1 MYASGQIGLTSNEY
15 RDALV
20 FLAGEEGYALLAT
33 ASALPEDRL
42 VRITTLRRKHPPEIV
57 QVAVEQLE
65 LRRRAKAKFSNA
77 ASMFFTPEGLE
88 QSTSESI
95 AEFRASRFPLNA
107 PILDACCGIGGDA
120 IALSRRAK
128 VLSVD
133 FDPAVAF
140 CAQRNALLSQEEAG
154 ARSQIEVLCADAVS
168 LDLAELRKSDVQF
181 AFFDPS
187 RRADSRA
194 GGRKRVADSRDYSP
208 PLNWTTQLRE
218 HFAGTAVKVSPA
230 IDDETL
236 LAMGGRVEFISDRG
250 ECKEAVLWF
259 DELARDF
266 PSLPPIS
273 YEMRGFQTDA
283 KYSATLL
290 RPETP
295 PVTLQPFECSPIL
308 LSEPQ
313 EWLYEPDPAVI
324 RAHLLPELGGILGAA
339 LIDFSIA
346 YMTAPKEIE
355 TPFASSY
362 KIMETLPFNLKLIQA
377 KLRQLGGKITV
388 VKKRGVIHEPDQV
401 RKSLK
406 PCGEAEFTLVLTHRG
421 EKQIA
426 MICEPR
432 NKTQN
437 QS

>member
-1 MYASGQIGLTSNEY
+1 MTPNEY
-15 RDALV
+15 RDSLE
-20 FLAGEEGYALLAT
+20 FLASESGFELLAT
-33 ASALPEDRL
+33 ALTLPEDRL
-42 VRITTLRRKHPPEIV
+42 VRITTLRRKYPPETV

-77 ASMFFTPEGLE
+77 DSMFFTPEGLE
-88 QSTSESI
+88 QSTSEGV
-95 AEFRASRFPLNA
+95 AEFRASRFPLDS

-120 IALSRRAK
+120 VALSRRAK

-133 FDPAVAF
+133 SDPAVAF
-140 CAQRNALLSQEEAG
+140 CAQHNVSLPVGNTDS
-154 ARSQIEVLCADAVS
+154 RSQSKVLCADATG
-168 LDLAELRKSDVQF
+168 LDLADLRKSGIRF

-194 GGRKRVADSRDYSP
+194 GGRKRVADSREYSP
-208 PLNWTTQLRE
+208 PLSWTSQLRE

-236 LAMGGRVEFISDRG
+236 LASGGRVEFISDRG

-259 DELARDF
+259 DELSRGF
-266 PSLPPIS
+266 PAVLPIS
-273 YEMRGFQTDA
+273 YEMSGFRSDA

-290 RPETP
+290 RPGTP
-295 PVTLQPFECSPIL
+295 PVTLHPFECSPIL

-313 EWLYEPDPAVI
+313 KWLYEPDPAVI
-324 RAHLLPELGGILGAA
+324 RAHLLPELGSILGAS

-346 YMTAPKEIE
+346 YMTAPKEFE

-362 KIMETLPFNLKLIQA
+362 KIIVTLPFNFKLIQA

-406 PCGEAEFTLVLTHRG
+406 PCGEAEYTLVLTHRG

-432 NKTQN
+432 NKM
-437 QS
+437 

>member
-1 MYASGQIGLTSNEY
+1 MTAYEY
-15 RDALV
+15 RDALE
-20 FLAGEEGYALLAT
+20 FLASDEGVALLAT
-33 ASALPEDRL
+33 ASALPQDRL
-42 VRITTLRRKHPPEIV
+42 VRITTLRRKYPPEIV

-95 AEFRASRFPLNA
+95 AEFRASRFPLNS
-107 PILDACCGIGGDA
+107 PILDACCGVGGDA
-120 IALSRRAK
+120 VALSRRAK

-133 FDPAVAF
+133 SDPAVAF
-140 CAQRNALLSQEEAG
+140 CARHNVSLSQEEVGYA
-154 ARSQIEVLCADAVS
+154 SQTEVLCANVIG
-168 LDLAELRKSDVQF
+168 LDLAALKKSDIQF

-194 GGRKRVADSRDYSP
+194 GGRKRVADSREYSP
-208 PLNWTTQLRE
+208 PLSWTTQLRA

-236 LAMGGRVEFISDRG
+236 LTTGGRVEFISDRG
-250 ECKEAVLWF
+250 ECKEAILWF
-259 DELARDF
+259 DDLARDF
-266 PSLPPIS
+266 PALPPIS
-273 YEMRGFQTDA
+273 YEMSGFRPDA

-290 RPETP
+290 RPGIP
-295 PVTLQPFECSPIL
+295 PMTLLPFECSPIL
-308 LSEPQ
+308 VSEPQ

-324 RAHLLPELGGILGAA
+324 RAHLLPELGSMLEAS

-355 TPFASSY
+355 TPFASAY
-362 KIMETLPFNLKLIQA
+362 KILETLPFNFKLIQA

-406 PCGEAEFTLVLTHRG
+406 PCGEAEYTLVLTHRG

-432 NKTQN
+432 NKT
-437 QS
+437 

>member
-1 MYASGQIGLTSNEY
+1 MTANEY
-15 RDALV
+15 RDALE
-20 FLAGEEGYALLAT
+20 FLANDEGVALLAS

-42 VRITTLRRKHPPEIV
+42 VRITTLRRKFPPEIV

-88 QSTSESI
+88 QSTSESL
-95 AEFRASRFPLNA
+95 AAYRASRFPLNS

-120 IALSRRAK
+120 VALSRRAR

-133 FDPAVAF
+133 SDPAVAF
-140 CAQRNALLSQEEAG
+140 CAQHNVALSQKEVG
-154 ARSQIEVLCADAVS
+154 DRSQTEVLCANAIS
-168 LDLAELRKSDVQF
+168 LDLAALRKNDVQF

-194 GGRKRVADSRDYSP
+194 GGRKRVANSREYSP
-208 PLNWTTQLRE
+208 PLSWTNHLRE

-236 LAMGGRVEFISDRG
+236 LATGGRVEFISDRG
-250 ECKEAVLWF
+250 ECKEAALWF
-259 DELARDF
+259 DDLAKDF

-273 YEMRGFQTDA
+273 YEMIGFQSDA

-290 RPETP
+290 RPGTP
-295 PVTLQPFECSPIL
+295 PVTLHPFECPPIL
-308 LSEPQ
+308 LSDPQ

-324 RAHLLPELGGILGAA
+324 RAHLLPELGSIIGAS

-346 YMTAPKEIE
+346 YMTASKEIE
-355 TPFASSY
+355 IPFASSY
-362 KIMETLPFNLKLIQA
+362 KIIETLPFNFKLIQA

-406 PCGEAEFTLVLTHRG
+406 PCGEAEYTLVLTHRG

-426 MICEPR
+426 MICEPL
-432 NKTQN
+432 NKT
-437 QS
+437 